1 MIPPVDAADTALA
14 RIAALKRR
22 HLVSLPTPLER
33 ANGLGRILGI
43 ELLIKRDD
51 LTGLGAGGNKLR
63 KLEFIVGRALENG
76 YDTLLTTGGVQSNHA
91 RLTAAVAAQEGLAC
105 ELHLRGCAP
114 EHLTGNLLLSGILGA
129 SLYYHEGVDYAE
141 IDRRMA
147 ARAVALSAKG
157 QRALTIPL
165 GGGTAEGTV
174 GYVLAVAE
182 LVKQVGDS
190 GQSPDLFVVAGGTG
204 STAAGLSLGAQLF
217 SPHTGVLAVSASWK
231 RDVLAAEI
239 VRHQRDAARL
249 LGVEVSTEVWVE
261 DGFVGPG
268 YNQPSQA
275 GTNALLQLA
284 RGDGILLD
292 TTYTAKALSGLI
304 GNMESGR
311 IARGSTVV
319 FWHTGGIPELFTR
332 TVSDLGL

>member
-1 MIPPVDAADTALA
+1 MMNSMVGADTVLT

-33 ANGLGRILGI
+33 APALSRTLGI
-43 ELLIKRDD
+43 ELLVKRDD

-63 KLEFIVGRALENG
+63 KLEFIVGRALEED
-76 YDTLLTTGGVQSNHA
+76 YDTLLTTGGIQSNHA
-91 RLTAAVAAQEGLAC
+91 RLTAAVAAREGLAC
-105 ELHLRGCAP
+105 ELHLRGRAP
-114 EHLTGNLLLSGILGA
+114 EHLVGNLLLAGILGA
-129 SLYYHEGVDYAE
+129 SLNYHEDADYAE
-141 IDRRMA
+141 VDRRMA
-147 ARAVALSAKG
+147 ARAAALAAKG
-157 QRALTIPL
+157 RRALTIPL

-174 GYVLAVAE
+174 GYVLATAE
-182 LVKQVGDS
+182 LAEQIGD
-190 GQSPDLFVVAGGTG
+190 GAAWPDLFVVAGGTG

-217 SPHTGVLAVSASWK
+217 SPRTRVLAVSASWK
-231 RDVLAAEI
+231 QDVLAAEI
-239 VRHQRDAARL
+239 IRHRRDGARL
-249 LGVEVSTEVWVE
+249 LGVEDSAEVWVE

-268 YNQPSQA
+268 YNKPSEA
-275 GTNALLQLA
+275 GTKALLQLA

-304 GNMESGR
+304 GLVESGR

-332 TVSDLGL
+332 TASDLVL